1 MNSIQDS
8 ARLGISDG
16 FRLVRLSPLITL
28 SLIFFLLVFPACQKQ
43 SETPSTEVEGTINS
57 LDGVPLAYSVQGI
70 GDPALVFVHCWC
82 CKQSFWDAQVP
93 YFAQKHRVVTLD
105 LAGHGESG
113 TDREKW
119 TIQSFGRDVV
129 SVAEKLELEQ
139 IILVGHS
146 MGGPVIL
153 EAARHM
159 PERVI
164 GLVGVDNFQ
173 DMGQR
178 WRQEEL
184 DKFLGA
190 MRTDFEGTTRD
201 FVLTMFPPA
210 ADSALVGRVAAE
222 MSSALPEVGMR
233 AMEAMFTWYE
243 EEFDQAVAEI
253 DAPLHCIS
261 SDLWPTNVEGNKR
274 YFPSFEV
281 SLMPGRGHFIHMEDP
296 ETFNRLLN
304 EVVERFLRDV
314 SE

>member
-1 MNSIQDS
+1 MQDS
-8 ARLGISDG
+8 ARPGISHG
-16 FRLVRLSPLITL
+16 FRLARLSPLITL
-28 SLIFFLLVFPACQKQ
+28 VLIFFLLVFPACQKQ
-43 SETPSTEVEGTINS
+43 SETPSTEVEGTVNS
-57 LDGVPLAYSVQGI
+57 LDGVPVAYSVQGT

-93 YFAQKHRVVTLD
+93 YFAQKQKVVTLD

-119 TIQSFGRDVV
+119 TIPSFGRDVV
-129 SVAEKLELEQ
+129 SVVEKLDLEQ
-139 IILVGHS
+139 VILVGHS

-173 DMGQR
+173 DMGER
-178 WRQEEL
+178 WPREQL
-184 DKFLGA
+184 DKLLGA
-190 MRTDFEGTTRD
+190 MRANFEGTTRN
-201 FVLTMFPPA
+201 FVGTMFPPT
-210 ADSALVGRVAAE
+210 ADSALVARVAAD
-222 MSSALPEVGMR
+222 MSSTLPEVGTG
-233 AMEAMFTWYE
+233 AMEAMFDWYE
-243 EEFDQAVAEI
+243 EEFDQAVVEI

-274 YFPSFEV
+274 YFQSFDV

-296 ETFNRLLN
+296 ATFNRLLD
-304 EVVERFLRDV
+304 EVVEKFVREV
-314 SE
+314 PE